1 MQLLYDIA
9 LYPTRGYIRKCIST
23 IRYYA
28 SVLTALH
35 LRFWNQFSRTI
46 NIKRHIHVNHCRLWN
61 VFPLCERY
69 FAKPREDAKLL
80 YERIRRGIFTLK
92 IILIPAKQLFVS
104 GVRLLGRNPTLLKAK
119 YIIRFRKVRII
130 STRVNI
136 QRNCYWKS
144 RNYFLYLKTSKRQIM
159 IILKFYN
166 VHLHF
171 YQKEQLCD
179 IHFSLLSFLFSPK
192 RTEVIF
198 GEKCTFTRSSDFE
211 R

>member
-9 LYPTRGYIRKCIST
+9 LYPTRGYIRNCIST

-46 NIKRHIHVNHCRLWN
+46 NIKQHIHVNHCRLWN
-61 VFPLCERY
+61 VFPLWERY

-80 YERIRRGIFTLK
+80 YERIRRGLFTLK
-92 IILIPAKQLFVS
+92 IILVPAKQLFVS
-104 GVRLLGRNPTLLKAK
+104 GVRLLGRNPMLH
-119 YIIRFRKVRII
+119 IIHFRKVGII
-130 STRVNI
+130 STRATI
-136 QRNCYWKS
+136 QGNCYWKS
-144 RNYFLYLKTSKRQIM
+144 WNSFLYLKTFKRQIM

-166 VHLHF
+166 VHSHF
-171 YQKEQLCD
+171 YQEEQLYD
-179 IHFSLLSFLFSPK
+179 IRFSLLSFLFSPK

-198 GEKCTFTRSSDFE
+198 DEKCSFTRLSDFK